1 MSAPRRLGK
10 SQSRQTIVVNG
21 PDPVGSANWEGL
33 AERTALELSS
43 QGAPMSVRVGMT
55 GSPEKTAYGDL
66 GPLQRF
72 PASYGARRAFP
83 ALSAPSQALPASS
96 SPVSGNL
103 SLRDYL
109 SEFQS

>member
-1 MSAPRRLGK
+1 VSARGFGKAQTRR
-10 SQSRQTIVVNG
+10 TIVVNG
-21 PDPVGSANWEGL
+21 PDPVGSAGWNIL

-43 QGAPMSVRVGMT
+43 QGAPLSIRVGMT

-72 PASYGARRAFP
+72 PASYGAKRAFP
-83 ALSAPSQALPASS
+83 ALSAPSQALPATQ

-109 SEFQS
+109 NDFES